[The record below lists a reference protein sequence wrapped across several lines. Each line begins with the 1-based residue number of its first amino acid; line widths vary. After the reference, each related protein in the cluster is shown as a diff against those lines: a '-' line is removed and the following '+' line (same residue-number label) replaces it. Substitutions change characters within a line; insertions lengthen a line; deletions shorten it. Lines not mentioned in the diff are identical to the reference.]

1 MGTPASPRR
10 SGEAIIAGAELPAAL
25 LSLVLEFIRAV
36 AARSEHASGLLMI
49 FDGLNSKGL
58 LFSLSGLL
66 AVGLVFPVSS
76 ALPSEDL
83 PPVLLNLQV
92 VVVDS
97 PGKAQQ
103 ILERLQKGE
112 DFAAI
117 AKSES
122 IDPSAAEGGYLE
134 PVDPRTLRPELRE
147 ALKGIRPG
155 QTTSIVAV
163 PSGYVILK
171 LLPEIPP
178 SVAQGMGPGQ
188 GRSLP
193 LAGQGAVR
201 YPADVAGQVL
211 ADMLFQKFPK
221 PPNWQQDLQEICE
234 IRKRSLAAGIARLEE
249 LFEPP
254 NPARAAMKPFDVVQ
268 SHYALAQLEAYQGN
282 MDEAVTHWEA
292 AYKITVAEI
301 PAGIPQL
308 TEVLGVAYLHKS
320 EMKNNVYGDPGDWC
334 LFPPRLAKPYRVTDD
349 SEKAIQYF
357 LKYLA
362 IKPERPNQLQVKWL
376 LNLAYMTIGKYPSGV
391 PQEYRVSP
399 SAFESKQDIGRFL
412 DVAPSAGLN
421 FASMANGVIADDFE
435 NNGLLDLAVSSYD
448 VCTPM
453 RFFHNNADGT
463 FTDRAVEAG
472 LSTQLGGLNMI
483 QADYNN
489 DGCTDMLV
497 LRGAWEFPM
506 RKSLLRSNCDGT
518 FTDVT
523 REAGLTEPATRTQ
536 TAVWADID
544 NDGLLDLF
552 VGNENGPSQLFRNKG
567 DGTFEDISHSAGV
580 DRIAFTKGVVA
591 GDYDN
596 DGFVDFYVSN
606 LYGGNF
612 LYHNNHDGTFTEVSE
627 KAGVHQPQSQSFA
640 TWFFDY
646 DNDGW
651 PDLFVTSYF
660 FSADE
665 TLRSYL
671 GLPHN
676 VETLKLY
683 RNMKNGTFK
692 DVTEEAGLDR
702 INTPMGANFGDIDND
717 GFLDIFLATGG
728 PEYGALVP
736 KMLLRNNEGKSFVDI
751 TASSGT
757 GELHKGHG
765 VAFAD
770 LGNNGREDILV
781 SVGGATPGDAHA
793 FRVFENPA
801 NDNNWITVKLVGVK
815 TNRSAIGARI
825 HLTVDRDG
833 QPPRSIYRTVGS
845 GGSFGASPL
854 EQHIGLGKSLK
865 IATLEILW
873 PASGTRQN
881 FLNVGTNQFI
891 EIKEFARDYTRLKR
905 PSFRLGR
912 AKPDATQSPSPTRQ
926 NAGANR

>member
-1 MGTPASPRR
+1 
-10 SGEAIIAGAELPAAL
+10 
-25 LSLVLEFIRAV
+25 
-36 AARSEHASGLLMI
+36 MI
-49 FDGLNSKGL
+49 FDGLNLKRL
-58 LFSLSGLL
+58 LICLSGLL
-66 AVGLVFPVSS
+66 VLGLVFPVPS
-76 ALPSEDL
+76 ALPSQDS
-83 PPVLLNLQV
+83 PPGMLNLQV
-92 VVVDS
+92 IVVDS

-103 ILERLQKGE
+103 ILDRLKRGE
-112 DFAAI
+112 DFAGI
-117 AKSES
+117 AKSDS
-122 IDPSAAEGGYLE
+122 IDPSATQGGYLE
-134 PVDPRTLRPELRE
+134 LVDPRTLRPELRE
-147 ALKGIRPG
+147 ALKGLRPG
-155 QTTSIVAV
+155 QTTKVIAV

-171 LLPEIPP
+171 LLPEMQPG
-178 SVAQGMGPGQ
+178 VAQGMGPGQ
-188 GRSLP
+188 GRDLP

-221 PPNWQQDLQEICE
+221 PPNWEQDLQGICE
-234 IRKRSLAAGIARLEE
+234 IRKRSLAAGIARLAE
-249 LFEPP
+249 LLEPA
-254 NPARAAMKPFDVVQ
+254 NKALAAMKPFDVIQ

-292 AYKITVAEI
+292 AYKIAVAEI

-320 EMKNNVYGDPGDWC
+320 EMKNGIYRNPGDWC

-349 SEKAIQYF
+349 SEKAVQYF

-362 IKPERPNQLQVKWL
+362 IKPERPDQLQVKWL

-391 PQEYRVSP
+391 PEEYRISP
-399 SAFESKQDIGRFL
+399 SAFESKQDIGRFV
-412 DVAPSAGLN
+412 DVAPAAGLN
-421 FASMANGVIADDFE
+421 FASMANGVVADDFE

-448 VCTPM
+448 VCAPM
-453 RFFHNNADGT
+453 RFFRNNADGT
-463 FTDRAVEAG
+463 FTDQAAQAG
-472 LSTQLGGLNMI
+472 LSAQLGGLNMI

-489 DGCTDMLV
+489 DGCTDLLV

-506 RKSLLRSNCDGT
+506 RKSLLRNNCDGT

-523 REAGLTEPATRTQ
+523 REAGLAEPATRTQ

-552 VGNENGPSQLFRNKG
+552 VGNENGPSQLFHNKG

-591 GDYDN
+591 ADYDN

-692 DVTEEAGLDR
+692 DVTAEAGLDR
-702 INTPMGANFGDIDND
+702 INTPMGANFGDVDND

-736 KMLLRNNEGKSFVDI
+736 KMLFRNNEGKSFVDI

-770 LGNNGREDILV
+770 LGNNGQEDILV

-793 FRVFENPA
+793 FRVFENPG
-801 NDNNWITVKLVGVK
+801 NDHDWITVKLVGVK

-825 HLTVDRDG
+825 HLTVDQDG
-833 QPPRSIYRTVGS
+833 QPGRSIYRTVGS

-854 EQHIGLGKSLK
+854 QQHIGLGQSAK
-865 IATLEILW
+865 IASLEIQW

-891 EIKEFARDYTRLKR
+891 GIKEFAKDYTRLKR
-905 PSFRLGR
+905 GSFRLGN
-912 AKPDATQSPSPTRQ
+912 AKPDAAKLPRATPQ
-926 NAGANR
+926 NPGANR

>member
-1 MGTPASPRR
+1 MILGGSNFKGFVFCL
-10 SGEAIIAGAELPAAL
+10 SAAL
-25 LSLVLEFIRAV
+25 
-36 AARSEHASGLLMI
+36 GL
-49 FDGLNSKGL
+49 
-58 LFSLSGLL
+58 
-66 AVGLVFPVSS
+66 GLVFPASS
-76 ALPSEDL
+76 ALPPQDSS
-83 PPVLLNLQV
+83 PAMLNLQV
-92 VVVDS
+92 IVVDA

-103 ILERLQKGE
+103 ILDRLHKGE
-112 DFAAI
+112 DFAGI

-122 IDPSAAEGGYLE
+122 IDPSGPQGGFIGL
-134 PVDPRTLRPELRE
+134 VNLLTLRLELRE
-147 ALKGIRPG
+147 ALKDIRPG
-155 QTTSIVAV
+155 QTTGAIAV

-171 LLPEIPP
+171 LLPENQPG
-178 SVAQGMGPGQ
+178 VAQGMGPGQ
-188 GRSLP
+188 ARDLP

-211 ADMLFQKFPK
+211 ADILFQKFPK
-221 PPNWQQDLQEICE
+221 PPNWDQDLQAICD
-234 IRKRSLAAGIARLEE
+234 IRKRSLAAGVARLRE
-249 LFEPP
+249 LLEPANKP
-254 NPARAAMKPFDVVQ
+254 RLEAMKPFDVVQ
-268 SHYALAQLEAYQGN
+268 SHYALAQLQAYQGN
-282 MDEAVTHWEA
+282 MDQAVEHWEA
-292 AYKITVAEI
+292 AYKIAAAEI
-301 PAGIPQL
+301 PAGIPPL

-320 EMKNNVYGDPGDWC
+320 EIKNDVYRHPGDWC
-334 LFPPRLAKPYRVTDD
+334 LFPPSLAKPYRVTDD

-362 IKPERPNQLQVKWL
+362 IKPERPDQVQVKWL

-391 PQEYRVSP
+391 PPQYLISS
-399 SAFESKQDIGRFL
+399 SAFESKHDIGRFV
-412 DVAPSAGLN
+412 DVAAATGLS
-421 FASMANGVIADDFE
+421 FVSMANGVIADDFE

-448 VCTPM
+448 VCAPM
-453 RFFHNNADGT
+453 HFFHNNADGT
-463 FTDRAVEAG
+463 FTDRAPQAG
-472 LSTQLGGLNMI
+472 LSGQLGGLNMI

-489 DGCTDMLV
+489 DGCTDILV

-506 RKSLLRSNCDGT
+506 RKSLLRNNCDGT

-523 REAGLTEPATRTQ
+523 REAGLAEPATRTQ

-552 VGNENGPSQLFRNKG
+552 VGNENGPAQLFRNKG

-580 DRIAFTKGVVA
+580 DKIAFTKGVA
-591 GDYDN
+591 AADYDN

-612 LYHNNHDGTFTEVSE
+612 LYHNNHDRTFTEVSE

-660 FSADE
+660 FSTDE

-671 GLPHN
+671 SLPRN
-676 VETLKLY
+676 VETMKLY
-683 RNMKNGTFK
+683 RNMKNGMFK
-692 DVTEEAGLDR
+692 DVTAEVGLDK
-702 INTPMGANFGDIDND
+702 INMPMGANFGDVDND

-765 VAFAD
+765 VVFAD
-770 LGNNGREDILV
+770 LNNSGQEDLLV
-781 SVGGATPGDAHA
+781 SIGGATPGDAHA
-793 FRVFENPA
+793 FRVFQNPG
-801 NDNNWITVKLVGVK
+801 NDNDWITVKLIGVR

-825 HLTVDRDG
+825 HLTVQNEG
-833 QPPRSIYRTVGS
+833 KPPRSIYRTVGS

-854 EQHIGLGKSLK
+854 QQHIGLGKSTK
-865 IATLEILW
+865 ITDLEIWW
-873 PASGTRQN
+873 PASNTKQN
-881 FLNVGTNQFI
+881 FVNLGTNQFI
-891 EIKEFARDYTRLKR
+891 EVKEFAKDYTKLERR
-905 PSFRLGR
+905 SFRLGS
-912 AKPDATQSPSPTRQ
+912 K
-926 NAGANR
+926 NM

>member
-1 MGTPASPRR
+1 MILGGSNFKGFVFCL
-10 SGEAIIAGAELPAAL
+10 SAAL
-25 LSLVLEFIRAV
+25 
-36 AARSEHASGLLMI
+36 GL
-49 FDGLNSKGL
+49 
-58 LFSLSGLL
+58 
-66 AVGLVFPVSS
+66 GLVFAASS
-76 ALPSEDL
+76 ALPPQDSS
-83 PPVLLNLQV
+83 PAMLNLQV
-92 VVVDS
+92 IVVDA

-103 ILERLQKGE
+103 ILDRLNKGE
-112 DFAAI
+112 DFAGI

-122 IDPSAAEGGYLE
+122 IDPSGQQGGFIGIVN
-134 PVDPRTLRPELRE
+134 PSTLRLELRE

-155 QTTSIVAV
+155 QTTGAIAV

-171 LLPEIPP
+171 LLPENQP

-188 GRSLP
+188 ARDLP

-221 PPNWQQDLQEICE
+221 PPNWDQDLQVICD
-234 IRKRSLAAGIARLEE
+234 IRKRSLAAGVARLQE
-249 LFEPP
+249 LLEPANKP
-254 NPARAAMKPFDVVQ
+254 RLEAMKPFDVIQ
-268 SHYALAQLEAYQGN
+268 SHYALAQLQAYQGN
-282 MDEAVTHWEA
+282 MDQAVEHWEA
-292 AYKITVAEI
+292 AYKIAAAEI
-301 PAGIPQL
+301 PAGIPPL

-320 EMKNNVYGDPGDWC
+320 EMKNDVYRHPGDWC
-334 LFPPRLAKPYRVTDD
+334 LFPPRFAKPYPVTDD
-349 SEKAIQYF
+349 SEKSIQYF

-362 IKPERPNQLQVKWL
+362 IKPERPDQVQVKWL

-391 PQEYRVSP
+391 PPQYVISP
-399 SAFESKQDIGRFL
+399 SAFESRQDIGRFV
-412 DVAPSAGLN
+412 DVASATGLN
-421 FASMANGVIADDFE
+421 FVSMANGVIADDFE

-448 VCTPM
+448 VCAPM
-453 RFFHNNADGT
+453 HFFHNNADGT
-463 FTDRAVEAG
+463 FTDRAPQAG
-472 LSTQLGGLNMI
+472 LSAQLGGLNMI

-489 DGCTDMLV
+489 DGCTDILV

-506 RKSLLRSNCDGT
+506 RKSLLRNNCDGT

-523 REAGLTEPATRTQ
+523 REAGLAEPATRTQ

-552 VGNENGPSQLFRNKG
+552 VGNENGPAQLFRNKG
-567 DGTFEDISHSAGV
+567 DGTFVDISHSAGV
-580 DRIAFTKGVVA
+580 DKIAFTKGVA
-591 GDYDN
+591 AADYDN

-612 LYHNNHDGTFTEVSE
+612 LYHNNHDRTFTEVSE

-665 TLRSYL
+665 TLRRYL
-671 GLPHN
+671 GFPRN
-676 VETLKLY
+676 VETMKLY
-683 RNMKNGTFK
+683 RNMKNGAFK
-692 DVTEEAGLDR
+692 DVTAEVGLDK
-702 INTPMGANFGDIDND
+702 INMPMGANFGDVDND

-757 GELHKGHG
+757 GEIHKGHG
-765 VAFAD
+765 VVFAD
-770 LGNNGREDILV
+770 LNNSGQEDLLV
-781 SVGGATPGDAHA
+781 SIGGATPGDAHA
-793 FRVFENPA
+793 FRVFQNPG
-801 NDNNWITVKLVGVK
+801 NDNDWITVKLIGVR

-825 HLTVDRDG
+825 HLTVQNEG
-833 QPPRSIYRTVGS
+833 KPPRSIYRTVGS

-854 EQHIGLGKSLK
+854 QQHIGLGKSAK
-865 IATLEILW
+865 ITDLEIWW
-873 PASGTRQN
+873 PASNTKQN
-881 FLNVGTNQFI
+881 FVNLGTNQFI
-891 EIKEFARDYTRLKR
+891 EVKEFAKDYTKLERR
-905 PSFRLGR
+905 SFRMR
-912 AKPDATQSPSPTRQ
+912 SR
-926 NAGANR
+926 NM